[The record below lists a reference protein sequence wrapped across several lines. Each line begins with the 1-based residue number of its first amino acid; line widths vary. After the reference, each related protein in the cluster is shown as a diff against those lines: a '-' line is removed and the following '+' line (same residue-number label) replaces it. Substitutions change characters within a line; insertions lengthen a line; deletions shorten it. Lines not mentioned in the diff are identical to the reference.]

1 MFCRQDVSYFL
12 FLPQN
17 VLYLIVSQSSV
28 LYLNGEAI
36 WKMWSFTCD
45 QGRRYHLTHKLLMV
59 RYVICY
65 PEYHSPGVL
74 QISYIFVT
82 LFCDCGNKTWYFT
95 YCFLNFTSWNALSA
109 LGSFF
114 CCCFVL
120 FSSFH
125 YLSQT
130 FHEMFYFW
138 MLSWLKK
145 TKFQQHYLMNKL
157 LILK

>member
-1 MFCRQDVSYFL
+1 MCCRQDLSNFL

-17 VLYLIVSQSSV
+17 VLFLIVSQSSV

-59 RYVICY
+59 RYVTYY

-82 LFCDCGNKTWYFT
+82 LFCHCGNKTWYFT

-145 TKFQQHYLMNKL
+145 TKFQKHYLMNKL

>member
-82 LFCDCGNKTWYFT
+82 LFCHCGNKTWYFT
-95 YCFLNFTSWNALSA
+95 YCFLNFYFMKCFECFR
-109 LGSFF
+109 FF
-114 CCCFVL
+114 FLLLFCFVFIFSLSKPDIPWNVL
-120 FSSFH
+120 FLNAF
-125 YLSQT
+125 LT
-130 FHEMFYFW
+130 
-138 MLSWLKK
+138 KK
-145 TKFQQHYLMNKL
+145 N
-157 LILK
+157 